1 MPEVIRLSEAGSD
14 TLISKVERRPVA
26 PRHKNV
32 DLRAREHLFIDE
44 VEAMIRAA
52 KKIGRYGP
60 RDATLILMMFRHG
73 FRVSEAVELRWDQ
86 VRLDDR
92 NKTLYVTRAKNGT
105 PATHP
110 LDRREV
116 NALRELKKKY
126 PDTSRV
132 FVTERGTLLSQSVVP
147 HIVKRAGKLAKIP
160 FPVHP
165 HQLRHACGYYL
176 ANRPT
181 DTRTIQA
188 YLGHRNIQHTTRY
201 TELASDRF
209 NGLFD

>member
-1 MPEVIRLSEAGSD
+1 MAEVIRLNRVGSG
-14 TLISKVERRPVA
+14 TVNSKVKSGPVA
-26 PRHKNV
+26 PRYRNV
-32 DLRAREHLFIDE
+32 DLRAREHLYLDE
-44 VEAMIRAA
+44 VEAMMRAA
-52 KKIGRYGP
+52 KKVGRHGH
-60 RDATLILMMFRHG
+60 RDATLILMLFRHG
-73 FRVSEAVELRWDQ
+73 FRVAEAIDLRCDQ
-86 VRLDDR
+86 IRLEDR
-92 NKTLYVTRAKNGT
+92 NKTIYITRAKNGT

-116 NALRELKKKY
+116 NALRELKKQY
-126 PDTSRV
+126 PDSSRV
-132 FVTERGTLLSQSVVP
+132 FVTERGSALSQSVVR

-165 HQLRHACGYYL
+165 HQLRHACGYHL

>member
-1 MPEVIRLSEAGSD
+1 MPDRLTQALSD
-14 TLISKVERRPVA
+14 
-26 PRHKNV
+26 
-32 DLRAREHLFIDE
+32 
-44 VEAMIRAA
+44 
-52 KKIGRYGP
+52 
-60 RDATLILMMFRHG
+60 
-73 FRVSEAVELRWDQ
+73 
-86 VRLDDR
+86 
-92 NKTLYVTRAKNGT
+92 VTRAKNGT

-110 LDRREV
+110 LDRREA
-116 NALRELKKKY
+116 NALRELKKQY
-126 PDTSRV
+126 PDSSRV
-132 FVTERGTLLSQSVVP
+132 FVTERGTSLSHSVVR
-147 HIVKRAGKLAKIP
+147 HIVKRAGKLAKIA

-165 HQLRHACGYYL
+165 HQLRHACGYHL

>member
-1 MPEVIRLSEAGSD
+1 MAEVIRLNRMGSG
-14 TLISKVERRPVA
+14 TVNSQVKSAPVA
-26 PRHKNV
+26 PRYRNT
-32 DLRAREHLFIDE
+32 DLRAREHLYLDE
-44 VEAMIRAA
+44 VEAMMRAA
-52 KKIGRYGP
+52 KKVGRHGH
-60 RDATLILMMFRHG
+60 RDATLILMLFRHG
-73 FRVSEAVELRWDQ
+73 FRVAEAIDLRWEQ
-86 VRLDDR
+86 IRLEDR
-92 NKTLYVTRAKNGT
+92 NKTIYVTRAKNGT

-116 NALRELKKKY
+116 NALRELTKQY
-126 PDTSRV
+126 PDSNRV
-132 FVTERGTLLSQSVVP
+132 FVTERGTPLSHSVVR
-147 HIVKRAGKLAKIP
+147 HIVKRAGKWAKIP

-165 HQLRHACGYYL
+165 HQLRHACGYHL

>member
-1 MPEVIRLSEAGSD
+1 MAEVIRLNRVGSA
-14 TLISKVERRPVA
+14 TVNSKVKSAPVA
-26 PRHKNV
+26 PRYRNV
-32 DLRAREHLFIDE
+32 DLRAREHLYLDE

-52 KKIGRYGP
+52 KKEGRHGP
-60 RDATLILMMFRHG
+60 RDATLILMLFRHG
-73 FRVSEAVELRWDQ
+73 FRVAEAIDLRCDQ
-86 VRLDDR
+86 IRLEDR
-92 NKTLYVTRAKNGT
+92 NKTIYVRRAKNGT

-126 PDTSRV
+126 PDSSRV
-132 FVTERGTLLSQSVVP
+132 FITERGSALSHSVVR

-165 HQLRHACGYYL
+165 HQLRHACGYHL

>member
-1 MPEVIRLSEAGSD
+1 M
-14 TLISKVERRPVA
+14 
-26 PRHKNV
+26 
-32 DLRAREHLFIDE
+32 
-44 VEAMIRAA
+44 MRAA
-52 KKIGRYGP
+52 KKVGRHGH
-60 RDATLILMMFRHG
+60 RDATLILMLFRHG
-73 FRVSEAVELRWDQ
+73 FRVAEAIDLRCDQ
-86 VRLDDR
+86 VRLEDR
-92 NKTLYVTRAKNGT
+92 NKTIYVTRVKNGT

-116 NALRELKKKY
+116 NALRELKKQY
-126 PDTSRV
+126 PDSSRV
-132 FVTERGTLLSQSVVP
+132 FVTERGTPLSQSVVR

-165 HQLRHACGYYL
+165 HQLRHACGYHL

>member
-1 MPEVIRLSEAGSD
+1 MPEVIRLSEAGSG
-14 TLISKVERRPVA
+14 TVNSKVERGPVA
-26 PRHKNV
+26 PRHKNA

-52 KKIGRYGP
+52 KKTGRHGP

-86 VRLDDR
+86 IRLDDR

-132 FVTERGTLLSQSVVP
+132 FVTERSTPLSQSVVR

>member
-1 MPEVIRLSEAGSD
+1 MPEVIRLTEAGSG
-14 TLISKVERRPVA
+14 TVNSKVDRGPVA

-52 KKIGRYGP
+52 KKVGRHGP

-73 FRVSEAVELRWDQ
+73 FRVSEAIELRWDQ

-92 NKTLYVTRAKNGT
+92 NKTVYVTRAKNGT

-116 NALRELKKKY
+116 NALRDLKKKY
-126 PDTSRV
+126 LETSRV
-132 FVTERGTLLSQSVVP
+132 FVTERSTPLSQSVVR

>member
-1 MPEVIRLSEAGSD
+1 MAEIIRLTPVGAGTVNSQVK
-14 TLISKVERRPVA
+14 SGPVA
-26 PRHKNV
+26 PRYRNV
-32 DLRAREHLFIDE
+32 DLRAREHLYLDE

-52 KKIGRYGP
+52 KKVGRHGH
-60 RDATLILMMFRHG
+60 RDATLILMLFRHG
-73 FRVSEAVELRWDQ
+73 FRVAEAIDLRCDQ
-86 VRLDDR
+86 VRLEDR
-92 NKTLYVTRAKNGT
+92 NKTIYVTRAKNGT

-110 LDRREV
+110 LDRREA
-116 NALRELKKKY
+116 NALRELKKQY
-126 PDTSRV
+126 PDSSRV
-132 FVTERGTLLSQSVVP
+132 FVTERGTSLSQSLVR

-181 DTRTIQA
+181 DTLTIQA
-188 YLGHRNIQHTTRY
+188 DLGHRNIQHTIRY

>member
-1 MPEVIRLSEAGSD
+1 MAEVIRLNRTGSG
-14 TLISKVERRPVA
+14 TVNSKVKSGPVA
-26 PRHKNV
+26 PRYRNV
-32 DLRAREHLFIDE
+32 DLRAREHLYLDE
-44 VEAMIRAA
+44 VEAMMRAA
-52 KKIGRYGP
+52 KKVGRHGH
-60 RDATLILMMFRHG
+60 RDATLILMLFRHG
-73 FRVSEAVELRWDQ
+73 FRVAEAIDLRCDQ
-86 VRLDDR
+86 IRLEDR
-92 NKTLYVTRAKNGT
+92 NKTIYVTRAKNGT

-110 LDRREV
+110 LDRREA
-116 NALRELKKKY
+116 NALRELRKKY
-126 PDTSRV
+126 PDSNRV
-132 FVTERGTLLSQSVVP
+132 FVTERGSALSQSVVR

-165 HQLRHACGYYL
+165 HQLRHACGYHL

>member
-1 MPEVIRLSEAGSD
+1 MPEVVRLSEAGAD
-14 TLISKVERRPVA
+14 TVNSKVERRPVA
-26 PRHKNV
+26 PRYKNA

-52 KKIGRYGP
+52 KKVGRHGS

-73 FRVSEAVELRWDQ
+73 FRVSEAIELRWDQ
-86 VRLDDR
+86 VRLNDR

-132 FVTERGTLLSQSVVP
+132 FVTERGTLLSQSVVR

>member
-1 MPEVIRLSEAGSD
+1 MPEVIRLSEAGSG
-14 TLISKVERRPVA
+14 TVNSKVERGPVA
-26 PRHKNV
+26 PRHKNA

-52 KKIGRYGP
+52 KKTGRHGA

-86 VRLDDR
+86 IRLDDR

-132 FVTERGTLLSQSVVP
+132 FVTERSTPLSQSVVR

>member
-1 MPEVIRLSEAGSD
+1 MAEVIRLNRVGSG
-14 TLISKVERRPVA
+14 TVNSKVKSGPVA
-26 PRHKNV
+26 PRYRNV
-32 DLRAREHLFIDE
+32 DLRAREHLYLDE
-44 VEAMIRAA
+44 VEAMMRAA
-52 KKIGRYGP
+52 KKVGRHSH
-60 RDATLILMMFRHG
+60 RDATLILMLFRHG
-73 FRVSEAVELRWDQ
+73 FRVAEAIDLRCDQ
-86 VRLDDR
+86 IRLEDR
-92 NKTLYVTRAKNGT
+92 NKTIYVRRAKNGT

-126 PDTSRV
+126 PDSSRV
-132 FVTERGTLLSQSVVP
+132 FVTERGSALSQSVVR
-147 HIVKRAGKLAKIP
+147 HIVKRAGKVAKIP

-165 HQLRHACGYYL
+165 HQLRHACGYHL

>member
-1 MPEVIRLSEAGSD
+1 MAEVIRLNRVGLG
-14 TLISKVERRPVA
+14 TVNSKVKSGPVA
-26 PRHKNV
+26 PRYRNA
-32 DLRAREHLFIDE
+32 DLRAREHLYLDE
-44 VEAMIRAA
+44 VEAMMRAA
-52 KKIGRYGP
+52 KKVGRHGH
-60 RDATLILMMFRHG
+60 RDATLILMLFRHG
-73 FRVSEAVELRWDQ
+73 FRVAEAIDLRCDQ
-86 VRLDDR
+86 IRLEDR
-92 NKTLYVTRAKNGT
+92 NKTIYVTRVKNGT

-126 PDTSRV
+126 PDSSRV
-132 FVTERGTLLSQSVVP
+132 FVTERGSALSQSVVR

-165 HQLRHACGYYL
+165 HQLRHACGYHL

>member
-1 MPEVIRLSEAGSD
+1 MTQVIRLTPMGSG
-14 TLISKVERRPVA
+14 TVNSKVKSGPVA
-26 PRHKNV
+26 PRYRNA
-32 DLRAREHLFIDE
+32 DLRAREHLYLDE
-44 VEAMIRAA
+44 VEAMMRAA
-52 KKIGRYGP
+52 KKVGRHGH
-60 RDATLILMMFRHG
+60 RDATLILMLFRHG
-73 FRVSEAVELRWDQ
+73 FRVAEAIDLRCDQ
-86 VRLDDR
+86 IRLEDR
-92 NKTLYVTRAKNGT
+92 NKTIYITRAKNGT

-116 NALRELKKKY
+116 NALRELKKKC
-126 PDTSRV
+126 PDSNRV
-132 FVTERGTLLSQSVVP
+132 FVTERGSPLSQSIVR

-188 YLGHRNIQHTTRY
+188 YLGHRNIQH
-201 TELASDRF
+201 L
-209 NGLFD
+209 

>member
-1 MPEVIRLSEAGSD
+1 MPEVIRLSPVGSG
-14 TLISKVERRPVA
+14 TVNSKVERRTVA
-26 PRHKNV
+26 PRYKNA

-52 KKIGRYGP
+52 KKVGRYGA

-86 VRLDDR
+86 ARLDDR

-116 NALRELKKKY
+116 NALRDLKKKY

-132 FVTERGTLLSQSVVP
+132 FVTERGTPLSQSVVR